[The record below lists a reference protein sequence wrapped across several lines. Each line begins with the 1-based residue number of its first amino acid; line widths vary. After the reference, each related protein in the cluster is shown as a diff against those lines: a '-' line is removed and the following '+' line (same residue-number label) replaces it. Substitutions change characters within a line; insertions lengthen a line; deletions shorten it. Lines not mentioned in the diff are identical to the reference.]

1 MIGFLPNWQLLHSYS
16 MPEAILLFAV
26 LNLYGK
32 NVSARWLGEVLVKT
46 KLPTGG
52 NGHLLLT
59 WNLILA
65 VRFSLVCTNQE
76 KNSIKLS
83 MYNKSVKTSNWSSMT
98 VIKYQNISF
107 FSKKWLWQQIWAQI
121 GVALTCTCSFS
132 SGLPQKDILRQ
143 QKEPVTIAQNDAT

>member
-1 MIGFLPNWQLLHSYS
+1 

-46 KLPTGG
+46 KLRTGG
-52 NGHLLLT
+52 NVHLLLT

-76 KNSIKLS
+76 KNAIKLS
-83 MYNKSVKTSNWSSMT
+83 MYNKSLKTSNWSYMT
-98 VIKYQNISF
+98 V
-107 FSKKWLWQQIWAQI
+107 
-121 GVALTCTCSFS
+121 
-132 SGLPQKDILRQ
+132 
-143 QKEPVTIAQNDAT
+143 

>member
-1 MIGFLPNWQLLHSYS
+1 

-26 LNLYGK
+26 LNLYDK

-46 KLPTGG
+46 KLRTGG
-52 NGHLLLT
+52 NVHLLLT

-83 MYNKSVKTSNWSSMT
+83 MYNKLVKTSNWSYMT
-98 VIKYQNISF
+98 V
-107 FSKKWLWQQIWAQI
+107 
-121 GVALTCTCSFS
+121 
-132 SGLPQKDILRQ
+132 
-143 QKEPVTIAQNDAT
+143 